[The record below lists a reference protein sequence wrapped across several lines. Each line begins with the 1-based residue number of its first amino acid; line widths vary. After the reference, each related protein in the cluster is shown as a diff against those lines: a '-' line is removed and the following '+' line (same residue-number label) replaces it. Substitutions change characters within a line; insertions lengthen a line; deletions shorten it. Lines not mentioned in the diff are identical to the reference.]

1 MLHTN
6 PKTLEAQ
13 YVASTVGKSKK
24 WNDDSTKLNLK

>member
-13 YVASTVGKSKK
+13 YVASTVGKLGKISNPKI
-24 WNDDSTKLNLK
+24 

>member
-13 YVASTVGKSKK
+13 YVASTVGKSK
-24 WNDDSTKLNLK
+24 TKGITIQQN